1 MVTRDRRPARP
12 GTQGARRT
20 PRITAETP
28 YGTCSE
34 RLTAFGGLLALVKF
48 LDLLD
53 FERAFARHYVVPRR
67 APKLGDYRMILGVL
81 LLLFIGFQRLGHFA
95 YIRADAMVCGVL
107 RVRLLP
113 AVTTFWRYLRSL
125 SIVQSAAL
133 LRLNAALRPTV
144 WALCAYRPTQ
154 VTVNLDTTVSTVY
167 GAIEG
172 ARKGHNPTHRGKRG
186 LRPVL
191 CFLAETR
198 EYLCGTQR
206 RGESLTLREVA
217 RQLRQVR
224 RLLPAHVTGI
234 RVHGD
239 GEFCGWESVAACQ
252 AEGFTFTF
260 GNKRCAPAFPDA
272 GWYRHAGT
280 EYNETMYQPQGWAT
294 PCRFVA
300 MRIPKAQLGD
310 RQLPLLEGDAYAY
323 RVFVTNV
330 PARPPAVIAAYDQRA
345 DAENLIGEAQREG
358 LLAIPSK
365 RFQSHHAFFQL
376 VMLAYNLWRWMKLLA
391 GHAERHAQRGTPVPE
406 RQRIPLPDHTL
417 RIARLKLLFVAAKIR
432 FHSNRDEVLYSL
444 HEQRAAGLT
453 RFLGY
458 LDHRRQRRSR
468 SQPCKNFLARSW
480 SSHAPLL
487 PRQRLTPGLA

>member
-1 MVTRDRRPARP
+1 
-12 GTQGARRT
+12 
-20 PRITAETP
+20 
-28 YGTCSE
+28 
-34 RLTAFGGLLALVKF
+34 VKF
-48 LDLLD
+48 LDLLE
-53 FERAFARHYVVPRR
+53 FEPAFARHYVLPRR

-107 RVRLLP
+107 RVSVLP

-125 SIVQSAAL
+125 TIIQSAAL
-133 LRLNAALRPTV
+133 LRLNAALRATV
-144 WALCAYRPTQ
+144 WTLCAYRPTR

-172 ARKGHNPTHRGKRG
+172 ARKGHNPKHRGKRG

-206 RGESLTLREVA
+206 RGENLTLREVA
-217 RQLRQVR
+217 RQIRQVR
-224 RLLPAHVTGI
+224 TLLPPCVQEV

-252 AEGFTFTF
+252 AERFEFTF
-260 GNKRCAPAFPDA
+260 GNKRCAPAFPEA
-272 GWYRHAGT
+272 GWYREAGH
-280 EYNETMYQPQGWAT
+280 EYNETVYQPQYWET

-300 MRIPKAQLGD
+300 MRIPQDQLGD
-310 RQLPLLEGDAYAY
+310 RQLPLLEGAAYAY
-323 RVFVTNV
+323 RVFVTNA
-330 PARPPAVIAAYDQRA
+330 PGRPHTVIAAYDQRA
-345 DAENLIGEAQREG
+345 AVETLIGEAQREG

-365 RFQSHHAFFQL
+365 RFQSHHAFFQV

-391 GHAERHAQRGTPVPE
+391 GYAERQARHGVSVPE
-406 RQRIPLPDHTL
+406 PQRIAMPDHTL

-432 FHSNRDEVLYSL
+432 FHSNRDAVLYSV

-458 LDHRRQRRSR
+458 LDRRRKRRSR
-468 SQPCKNFLARSW
+468 RPQSCKEFRARPW
-480 SSHAPLL
+480 SRPAPLL
-487 PRQRLTPGLA
+487 PRQGLTPEMA